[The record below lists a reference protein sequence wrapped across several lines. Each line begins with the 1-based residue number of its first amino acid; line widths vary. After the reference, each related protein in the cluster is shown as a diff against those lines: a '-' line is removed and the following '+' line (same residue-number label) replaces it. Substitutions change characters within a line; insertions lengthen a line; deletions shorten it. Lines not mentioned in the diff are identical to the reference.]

1 MSAGMQEDSG
11 AVDVDVAGETL
22 LLLPERAAAWPAMRT
37 MIVADWHLGKAA
49 VFGSRGLAIPD
60 GDTTRDFETLGR
72 LIARHAPERLLV
84 LGDLMH
90 APPRPGDDWPQQ
102 LAAWLAGF
110 PGLEF
115 SVVAG
120 NHDRVPAS
128 ALPAG
133 LDARIRW
140 YDDHLD
146 EGPFRFAHE
155 PEAADGRYVLAG
167 HLHPTRRLVMGADR
181 VRAPAFWFRDHWAVL
196 PAYGGFTGGMN
207 IKPERGDRV
216 FVTGPDAVVEVTG
229 A

>member
-1 MSAGMQEDSG
+1 MSVG
-11 AVDVDVAGETL
+11 AVGVEVAGETL
-22 LLLPERAAAWPAMRT
+22 LLLPERAAFWSATRT
-37 MIVADWHLGKAA
+37 LIVADWHLGKAA

-60 GDTTRDFETLGR
+60 GDTARDFDTLR
-72 LIARHAPERLLV
+72 QLIAVHAPARLLV

-102 LAAWLAGF
+102 LADWLRAF
-110 PGLEF
+110 PDLDF
-115 SVVAG
+115 VVVAG
-120 NHDRVPAS
+120 NHDRVAAS

-133 LDARIRW
+133 LDARIDW
-140 YDDHLD
+140 HDDHLD

-155 PEAADGRYVLAG
+155 PEAAAGRYVLAG

-181 VRAPAFWFRDHWAVL
+181 MRAPAFWFRGDWGVL

-216 FVTGPDAVVEVTG
+216 FVTGPGAVVEVTG

>member
-1 MSAGMQEDSG
+1 MQEDSG

-37 MIVADWHLGKAA
+37 LIVADWHLGKAA

>member
-1 MSAGMQEDSG
+1 MQEDSG

-37 MIVADWHLGKAA
+37 LIVADWHLGKAA

-60 GDTTRDFETLGR
+60 GDTTRDFETLRR

>member
-1 MSAGMQEDSG
+1 MQEDSG